1 MKRWVIGIT
10 AAIAAAVIGILLF
23 GRKKQ
28 YIVCLGAPRQK
39 GQGLVEY
46 ALFLALVAIVVIVA
60 IACIKSTLCQTPQAI
75 FYQWS
80 ICR

>member
-1 MKRWVIGIT
+1 MKRWICG
-10 AAIAAAVIGILLF
+10 IAAAMVAAVVAVLLF
-23 GRKKQ
+23 APKER
-28 YIVCLGAPRQK
+28 YIICLGAPRQK